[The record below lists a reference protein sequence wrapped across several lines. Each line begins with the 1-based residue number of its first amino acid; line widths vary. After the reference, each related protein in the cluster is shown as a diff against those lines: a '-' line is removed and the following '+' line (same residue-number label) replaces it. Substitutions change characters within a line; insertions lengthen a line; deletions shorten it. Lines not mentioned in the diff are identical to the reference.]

1 MTKKIKSISKITDH
15 LDKRVRSLIRH
26 DDLIDLAWPKD
37 QAVKQMFLEGR
48 LPQEPRENNRQ
59 PVEIME
65 NSLDANIEPWNIGGD
80 EGIAD
85 YLGWTVD
92 QVKYGRK
99 IGKIPHRKWNRRI
112 FSCTASLDHLKNQLK

>member
-85 YLGWTVD
+85 Y
-92 QVKYGRK
+92 
-99 IGKIPHRKWNRRI
+99 
-112 FSCTASLDHLKNQLK
+112 

>member
-59 PVEIME
+59 RWKLWKIRWMPIL
-65 NSLDANIEPWNIGGD
+65 SR
-80 EGIAD
+80 GI
-85 YLGWTVD
+85 LVVMKG
-92 QVKYGRK
+92 
-99 IGKIPHRKWNRRI
+99 
-112 FSCTASLDHLKNQLK
+112 